1 MGQPRSWFCSIIA
14 LMQGMLGRA
23 SGVVL
28 AGLFAA
34 MPTSTN
40 YSLKGYDLGGSGNS
54 GSSSSYKLNAT
65 AGSQGTNASSS
76 ASYGE
81 NAGQPAVNTSNVPP
95 APTFTN
101 PSSYYDRLQLV
112 LATGGNPTDAKYAI
126 AISPDGFTTTQY
138 VKSDHSVGGSLAG
151 TDYPTYAAWGGA
163 SGFLVLGLLP
173 GTTYTVKVKAM
184 QGNFSESAYGPTATA
199 ATLNPTVSF
208 TVATTLSATPPFTI
222 SFGSLAPGSVTS
234 STADASLT
242 LSTNALTGGRIYVRD
257 SNAGLQ
263 SLNASYTL
271 SSATADLTSTKGYGA
286 AVLSASQV
294 SGGPLAAVAPFDA
307 TGNNVGVLTTTLREI
322 ASTSAP
328 VTSGSLTVRLKAKT
342 DIGVPSATD
351 YADVLTFVA
360 AMLY

>member
-112 LATGGNPTDAKYAI
+112 LATGARNLRP
-126 AISPDGFTTTQY
+126 P
-138 VKSDHSVGGSLAG
+138 
-151 TDYPTYAAWGGA
+151 
-163 SGFLVLGLLP
+163 LP
-173 GTTYTVKVKAM
+173 GLPLGAG
-184 QGNFSESAYGPTATA
+184 QAGSWCLAYCPGLPIRSRSRQCRV
-199 ATLNPTVSF
+199 TL
-208 TVATTLSATPPFTI
+208 
-222 SFGSLAPGSVTS
+222 
-234 STADASLT
+234 
-242 LSTNALTGGRIYVRD
+242 
-257 SNAGLQ
+257 
-263 SLNASYTL
+263 
-271 SSATADLTSTKGYGA
+271 
-286 AVLSASQV
+286 ASQLM
-294 SGGPLAAVAPFDA
+294 GRLPLRQPSIRRLALRLQQRSARRRHSLLALVALPLD
-307 TGNNVGVLTTTLREI
+307 L
-322 ASTSAP
+322 
-328 VTSGSLTVRLKAKT
+328 
-342 DIGVPSATD
+342 
-351 YADVLTFVA
+351 
-360 AMLY
+360 